1 MKLALIAAL
10 KLDRAYQT
18 ALDPLTFGYLAAY
31 LSAWSDVLSSEPGG
45 DVEIVVCRE
54 PAGVIAAKPDIIGL
68 SSVSENYPIAISWA
82 QQFRIALGVP
92 VILGGPHISVL
103 PRTLHEAFDAAVIG
117 EGEETLVEL
126 LPALARGASGRA
138 NLSAIKGIAYRE
150 KGEIVLTPP
159 RGLIRPLE
167 RIPHPTRG
175 LLPGNR
181 PQYLLTSRGCP
192 YRCSFCASASLWSA
206 YRAFPPEYVAD
217 EIEEI
222 RRDFVQS
229 YIHIFDDL
237 FIANVERLRAIQEIV
252 TGRGL
257 HEGVTFGCHV
267 RANIMSED
275 LCDILRKMNILSA
288 GFGAESG
295 SPRLLQS
302 VKGGT
307 ATVEQNQLTIDLC
320 YSKGIKISGSFMIGV
335 PGETP
340 EDLRLTREFILRNR
354 GKLDAIE
361 VALFCPYPG
370 TPAWDAALERGI
382 VSLDMDWNRLESH
395 PFFCEMEIRDDYPYM
410 GDVIHWSEFGKYIE
424 EFKSIEREINQRWLR
439 TFDRMES

>member
-1 MKLALIAAL
+1 
-10 KLDRAYQT
+10 
-18 ALDPLTFGYLAAY
+18 
-31 LSAWSDVLSSEPGG
+31 
-45 DVEIVVCRE
+45 
-54 PAGVIAAKPDIIGL
+54 
-68 SSVSENYPIAISWA
+68 
-82 QQFRIALGVP
+82 
-92 VILGGPHISVL
+92 
-103 PRTLHEAFDAAVIG
+103 
-117 EGEETLVEL
+117 
-126 LPALARGASGRA
+126 
-138 NLSAIKGIAYRE
+138 
-150 KGEIVLTPP
+150 
-159 RGLIRPLE
+159 
-167 RIPHPTRG
+167 
-175 LLPGNR
+175 
-181 PQYLLTSRGCP
+181 
-192 YRCSFCASASLWSA
+192 
-206 YRAFPPEYVAD
+206 
-217 EIEEI
+217 
-222 RRDFVQS
+222 
-229 YIHIFDDL
+229 
-237 FIANVERLRAIQEIV
+237 
-252 TGRGL
+252 
-257 HEGVTFGCHV
+257 
-267 RANIMSED
+267 
-275 LCDILRKMNILSA
+275 MNILSA